1 MKCDSGV
8 SLSSV
13 ILSKALHTCMTR
25 SWMALLV
32 RRSEEYRRRGEGGG
46 RGVAAVLLLCQEEGA
61 DTVHRDLGEVAAAL
75 GRTGLAAAAHLR
87 TVALLMAHPWRRG
100 RSSRAGMDADMTAL
114 ALASLWWKS
123 GLASA
128 SMLPSAKC
136 LSPTFV

>member
-1 MKCDSGV
+1 
-8 SLSSV
+8 
-13 ILSKALHTCMTR
+13 
-25 SWMALLV
+25 MALLV

-46 RGVAAVLLLCQEEGA
+46 RGDAAVLLLCQEEGA

-128 SMLPSAKC
+128 PILPSAKC